1 MATDNDP
8 PLGWLIAH
16 RSRVQEL
23 ACGLLELAQKY
34 QHRISGDQD
43 TEDIA
48 ALFIGTAF
56 SLWRAVFLAPNDPTS
71 RADITEKGSAF
82 LEKFLRDNNIS
93 YGDEKRNREWS
104 FGYYLNNARFRL
116 YHARKIRTGTD
127 VWGEE
132 YAWLTDPRGADEN
145 IEDEWKKHIDC
156 FEEELTK
163 FSERLGAVA
172 R

>member
-1 MATDNDP
+1 MGTDNDR
-8 PLGWLIAH
+8 PLGWLIIH

-23 ACGLLELAQKY
+23 ACELLELVQKY
-34 QHRISGDQD
+34 EHAFSSDQD

-48 ALFIGTAF
+48 ALLIGTVF

-71 RADITEKGSAF
+71 RADITEKGSTF

-93 YGDEKRNREWS
+93 YSDEKRNREWS

-116 YHARKIRTGTD
+116 YHAARR
-127 VWGEE
+127 
-132 YAWLTDPRGADEN
+132 PRNASRA
-145 IEDEWKKHIDC
+145 
-156 FEEELTK
+156 T
-163 FSERLGAVA
+163 RLKT